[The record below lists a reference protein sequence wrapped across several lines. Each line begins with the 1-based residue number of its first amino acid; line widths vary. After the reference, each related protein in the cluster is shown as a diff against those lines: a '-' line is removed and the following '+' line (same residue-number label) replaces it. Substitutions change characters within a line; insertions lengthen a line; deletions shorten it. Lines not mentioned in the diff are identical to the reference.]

1 MAGDFDLVLTA
12 NTGRLKN
19 VMGNKNF
26 YVEDA
31 DFSAAR
37 QLTKIEKEQKLMEQS
52 FQSWLPFVNYT
63 EMAADIDDLYQKK
76 GVEPPVGLFPRWFA

>member
-26 YVEDA
+26 YTEDA
-31 DFSAAR
+31 DFFHNR
-37 QLTKIEKEQKLMEQS
+37 QLTKVEKEH
-52 FQSWLPFVNYT
+52 
-63 EMAADIDDLYQKK
+63 
-76 GVEPPVGLFPRWFA
+76 

>member
-37 QLTKIEKEQKLMEQS
+37 QLTKIEKEQKLME
-52 FQSWLPFVNYT
+52 
-63 EMAADIDDLYQKK
+63 
-76 GVEPPVGLFPRWFA
+76 